1 MIRGYL
7 SFGAEPGRFHAR
19 PIVPIELDDGV
30 PARVIAAGIRSDVV
44 LNVATQFRQ
53 PLRHRAVLMSENRS
67 KPFLGDIRPPVEDDE
82 KFEHGLGSEGNGTL
96 NLLNP
101 FGTHSEPL

>member
-1 MIRGYL
+1 
-7 SFGAEPGRFHAR
+7 
-19 PIVPIELDDGV
+19 
-30 PARVIAAGIRSDVV
+30 VIAAGIRQDVV

-53 PLRHRAVLMSENRS
+53 PLRHRAVLVSENRS

-82 KFEHGLGSEGNGTL
+82 KFEHDLGSKETTL